1 MNLNEFDL
9 NLLKTLR
16 VLLQEKN
23 TAKAAERL
31 GVSQPAVSRS
41 LAKIRESFD
50 DPLFVRQ
57 ARGLKLTD
65 KAQTLAQ
72 QLPKILALLETTL
85 QGEHFCPDQLTGKF
99 RLAINGYLLDSHG
112 YAICAAIMA
121 KAPELALELHSY
133 SPATDGQLLTGE
145 VDAGISFYP
154 IEVSKELRQVHIA
167 TSHIGG
173 IYHHCHPLGEL
184 GSISVNELL
193 NYPLAGLI
201 VPEYNAQYMKM
212 QNLFENNIQLNPKFR
227 SQQLSTILQYLNE
240 QPDTICIAPESA
252 FVGLDQSAF
261 KFVRF
266 EHKQQPMTIEYSL
279 NFNNNYFKSAKFL
292 WLERE
297 IKQVFKQLGNTQ
309 RAKP

>member
-65 KAQTLAQ
+65 KAETLAL
-72 QLPKILALLETTL
+72 QLPKILAMLETTL
-85 QGEHFCPDQLTGKF
+85 QGEHFCPSQLSGKF
-99 RLAINGYLLDSHG
+99 RIAINGYLLDSHG
-112 YAICAAIMA
+112 YAICDAIMA
-121 KAPELALELHSY
+121 EAPELALELHSY
-133 SPATDGQLLTGE
+133 SPATDSQLLTGE

-154 IEVSKELRQVHIA
+154 IEVSKELRQIHIA

-173 IYHHCHPLGEL
+173 IYHHTHPLGALER
-184 GSISVNELL
+184 ISVNELL
-193 NYPLAGLI
+193 DYPLAGLI

-212 QNLFENNIQLNPKFR
+212 QNLFENNVQLNPKFR
-227 SQQLSTILQYLNE
+227 SQQLSTILQYLGD

-252 FVGLDQSAF
+252 FVGLDQAAF
-261 KFVRF
+261 RFVRF
-266 EHKQQPMTIEYSL
+266 EHKQQAMTIEYSL
-279 NFNNNYFKSAKFL
+279 NFNNNYFNSEKFI
-292 WLERE
+292 WLEHT
-297 IKQVFKQLGNTQ
+297 IKNVFVQLGKTQ
-309 RAKP
+309 EPR